1 MAYNI
6 YTFRWDTTSTKD
18 LAKDGLLR
26 SIFDNTK
33 RKAQTFYK
41 ELVNDLTTKDEWVK
55 DLQMGGLGEAADLAE
70 GENIPI
76 QGPTLGGTK
85 TYTQARSG
93 TGFRM
98 TEKAE
103 RFHKYGPWKRW
114 SADLARTMAET
125 KDVAIHTLF
134 NNPTTTSYGVGF
146 DSTYPLASASH
157 TGLGAGTDGDFD
169 NYLDAA
175 LSVSAMEDVR
185 YYFATLKDDMG
196 GLLTADPTHLV
207 YNPDLHYKAKQ
218 ITQAEYVP
226 FEQSNTP
233 NIVPEMKLK
242 LYEDPR
248 VAAVTAWFVIAK
260 NDKYDVNVF
269 TAQEPDLL
277 IMDAPDTTRDRI
289 ATSQQWYSY
298 GFGSARQY
306 FCGNT

>member
-6 YTFRWDTTSTKD
+6 YTFRWDNTSTKD

-33 RKAQTFYK
+33 REAKVFYK
-41 ELVNDLTTKDEWVK
+41 EIVNDLTTKDEWEK
-55 DLQMGGLGEAADLAE
+55 DLQMAGLGEASPLVE
-70 GENIPI
+70 GENIPV
-76 QGPTLGGTK
+76 QVPTIGGTK

-114 SADLARTMAET
+114 TADLARVMKET
-125 KDVAIHTLF
+125 KDVAIHAMF
-134 NNPTTTSYGVGF
+134 NSPTSTSYAGF
-146 DSTYPLASASH
+146 DSSIALASASH
-157 TGLGAGTDGDFD
+157 TGLGDGTEGDYD

-233 NIVPEMKLK
+233 NIVPDMKLK

-248 VAAVTAWFVIAK
+248 LTATTAWFVIAK
-260 NDKYDVNVF
+260 NDKYDINVL
-269 TAQEPDLL
+269 TAQEPDFLV
-277 IMDAPDTTRDRI
+277 MDAPDTTRDRL
-289 ATSQQWYSY
+289 ATSQQYY
-298 GFGSARQY
+298 AFGFGSARQY